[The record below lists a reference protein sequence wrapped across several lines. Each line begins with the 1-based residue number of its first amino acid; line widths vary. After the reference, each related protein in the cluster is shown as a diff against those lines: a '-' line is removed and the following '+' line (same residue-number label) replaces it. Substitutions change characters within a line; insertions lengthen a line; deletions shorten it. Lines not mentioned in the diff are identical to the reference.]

1 MPNCEIYF
9 PISSETN
16 MQIWNHFHSMVLGSV
31 GRGCFKGNVQFLL
44 LCKPPKSCTPQVCIT
59 FLQVTQ
65 KILTKDIFHWL
76 ELITEILSFLQTF
89 SVRKTTTRFFKYSQ
103 KSARKSTKKAI
114 FKAYFGPL
122 NTKLQIILAATYIP
136 LFLPDTNNCFF
147 MCNTMYPYLFLLFSH
162 FVFIFTFSLL
172 NFSPQNTFC
181 KSQVSYNFI
190 ANWP

>member
-16 MQIWNHFHSMVLGSV
+16 MQIWNYFHSMVLGSV

-89 SVRKTTTRFFKYSQ
+89 SVRKTTSRFFKFPKIYMKIDKISYIHGIFWAFKYKITDYS
-103 KSARKSTKKAI
+103 RGYLHST
-114 FKAYFGPL
+114 
-122 NTKLQIILAATYIP
+122 
-136 LFLPDTNNCFF
+136 
-147 MCNTMYPYLFLLFSH
+147 
-162 FVFIFTFSLL
+162 
-172 NFSPQNTFC
+172 
-181 KSQVSYNFI
+181 VSS
-190 ANWP
+190 WH